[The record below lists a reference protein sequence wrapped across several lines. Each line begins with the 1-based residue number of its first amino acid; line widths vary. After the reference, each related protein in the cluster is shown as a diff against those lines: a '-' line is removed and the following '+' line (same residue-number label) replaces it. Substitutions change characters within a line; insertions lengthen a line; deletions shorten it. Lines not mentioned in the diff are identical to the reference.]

1 MSDSGL
7 SFTEITVLMVL
18 AVEGEEIA
26 NPDLEKRYGVALK
39 KASRERLNDLKL
51 IESSKQGRS
60 FVHILTD
67 RGWEEL
73 KLAVVSDI
81 SAPRGAGGAMS
92 LALLSLVR
100 GILTR
105 TGRGFL
111 ELFLPEDAPEAPVE
125 VEVEGDV
132 TTRIRAAYAK
142 LADKPG
148 DWINLVRLR
157 PLLGDATREEV
168 DIALKGMIHI
178 PEVSIVPESN
188 RKTLTPEARAAA
200 VIIGEQEKHL
210 IAIEA
215 L

>member
-18 AVEGEEIA
+18 AVEGEKIV
-26 NPDLEKRYGVALK
+26 NPDLEKRYRVVLRK
-39 KASRERLNDLKL
+39 ESREKLNDLKL
-51 IESSKQGRS
+51 IESHKQGRS
-60 FVHILTD
+60 LVHTLLD
-67 RGWEEL
+67 KGWEEL
-73 KLAVVSDI
+73 KLAVASDVSPP
-81 SAPRGAGGAMS
+81 SGAGGAMS

-105 TGRGFL
+105 TGREFSD
-111 ELFLPEDAPEAPVE
+111 LFLPEDSPTAAVE
-125 VEVEGDV
+125 VETDGDI
-132 TTRIRAAYAK
+132 TTRIRAAYTR
-142 LADKPG
+142 LAEKPG
-148 DWINLVRLR
+148 AWVNLVRLR
-157 PLLGDATREEV
+157 PLLGNATREEV

-215 L
+215 R